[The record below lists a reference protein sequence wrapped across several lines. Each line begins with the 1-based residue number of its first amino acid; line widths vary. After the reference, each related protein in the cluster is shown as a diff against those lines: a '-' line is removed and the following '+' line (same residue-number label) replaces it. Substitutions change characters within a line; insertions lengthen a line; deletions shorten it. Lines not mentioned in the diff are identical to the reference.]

1 MNLHIIK
8 YTYDTPT
15 ANIIF
20 NNETLKK
27 AFSFSWLRIETEYPL
42 SLLLLSIELEV
53 LTREFRH
60 EKK

>member
-27 AFSFSWLRIETEYPL
+27 L
-42 SLLLLSIELEV
+42 SLSVGSGSRLS
-53 LTREFRH
+53 TH
-60 EKK
+60 SHYSYSA